1 MVPVSIRC
9 ITAAQLGKRK
19 SNQGGLNLTVNIVR
33 KKVHVNTHLRF
44 FVMAKLTYFIMAF
57 S

>member
-1 MVPVSIRC
+1 MVPVSIRR